1 MGTITITIHLQRL
14 LLNASSTLFRI
25 FQRREAELCE
35 QLCASSDEGTWLAS
49 YLLYQLMPIVI
60 KRQQLV
66 VSEMAAKALI
76 GCQLVPAMTHYY
88 VLIFS
93 TW

>member
-35 QLCASSDEGTWLAS
+35 QLCAGSDEGTWLAS

-60 KRQQLV
+60 KRQQLL

-76 GCQLVPAMTHYY
+76 DCQLVLAMTHYY